1 MLTLLNE
8 YIIIK
13 GYFELL
19 NKVKRVCKYEI
30 TCFYNLYGY
39 VVAYIF
45 NLLQYTLI
53 YLTCIK
59 YYISHVLTIINN
71 K

>member
-39 VVAYIF
+39 VVAYILCCHF
-45 NLLQYTLI
+45 YYFFYIFKVFFLKVGKINLN
-53 YLTCIK
+53 K
-59 YYISHVLTIINN
+59 Y
-71 K
+71 